1 MTVAH
6 EQASDAGRRLLASL
20 VDQISATNPTRIFAV
35 IPNGASVSDG
45 FRPFTVG
52 ELARA
57 VDYTARWIEN
67 ILGRPSRRETLA
79 YMATNDVRYFIFV
92 LACNKTGYRA
102 FLPSTRNSTE
112 AFIHLLNATHCRKFV
127 CSPEKRQTVLELSEL
142 SGGLQISV
150 IPSLGEM
157 LSSRMESYGCPI
169 TYDEEE
175 NETCF
180 IIHSSGTTGLPKP
193 VSLTHGC
200 IGVIDRIARLPCPE
214 GRKPGTWGMMKPNA
228 LVLSTTP
235 FFHMMGFYGLIISI
249 FHHTTLVILPDGPV
263 NPDRIL
269 DVMDAVRPTAALIPP
284 SILEEMSSSDR
295 ALRAISTLEYLYFG
309 GAPLSEMVGDKLCK
323 LTHLTTAIGSSEA
336 GPIPSLAPLKREDW
350 KYFEW
355 NPFSGVTMQPLGDE
369 MYEMVIQRGPSREY
383 QGIFHTYPEL
393 QSYHTNDVFIPSP
406 TNCNLWRYYGRV
418 DDVIVLSN
426 GEKFNPVTMEKV
438 VEGHPLVHS
447 AIIAGQGQ
455 FQASLLVEP
464 DWNKWDEGRS
474 ARELI
479 EAIWPIVQQANK
491 IGPTHGRVLK
501 SKIAVASQKKPFKM
515 TAKGSTQRHHVYRDY
530 AEDIAALYSAA
541 DSEQTAE
548 MPKDTALHSMM
559 GYLRNTIQSI
569 SNMTVV
575 GDDDDLFAAGFDSL
589 QTLQLTR
596 VLQKAVKSRLPEA
609 DTTAISTQQIYAHP
623 TIKELASL
631 LVKILG
637 GETNEHA
644 NEMPRKE
651 KINSMVRKYTDGLPL
666 QQIDLRPREG
676 GHTVLLTGSTGSLGC
691 YLLDAILNDPATV
704 KVYCMNRSV
713 DAESRQQISFLEKG
727 LEWCPRRQKRVEF
740 LFASFGQEK
749 MGLAEAKYEELI
761 KSVDTIVHNA
771 WKVDFNHSLSS
782 FEAVHIRGV
791 RNMVE
796 FSLRSQH
803 HAHLHFV
810 SSISTVGAWSVKNGT
825 LIPETPVQD
834 PDVTLPQGYG
844 ESKHVAERICAT
856 ASERAGVPTTI
867 LRVGQVAGPTSG
879 SGVWNRHEWLP
890 ALIATSKST
899 GHIPTSLGFGP
910 VNWIPVD
917 TLSTIILELIEAR
930 RASQPSQRCA
940 TFNLVNPSTATWSS
954 LIPAVQR
961 HFTVTPVELET
972 WVHDLEAIKDPSETE
987 IAAKPALKLL
997 EFFQGL
1003 AHDDGGSSCPF
1014 QLSKTKEASATMR
1027 TLRPIDQPMLENWL
1041 RQWGLSKI

>member
-1 MTVAH
+1 MTVAL
-6 EQASDAGRRLLASL
+6 EQAGDAGRRLLASL
-20 VDQISATNPTRIFAV
+20 VDQISGTNPTRVFAV
-35 IPNGASVSDG
+35 IPKGASVSDG
-45 FRPFTVG
+45 FCPFTVG
-52 ELARA
+52 ELAQA
-57 VDYTARWIEN
+57 VNYTARWIED

-102 FLPSTRNSTE
+102 FLPSTRNSSE

-157 LSSRMESYGCPI
+157 LGSRMESYDYLKN
-169 TYDEEE
+169 YDEEE
-175 NETCF
+175 NETCA

-193 VSLTHGC
+193 VSLTHGY
-200 IGVIDRIARLPCPE
+200 IGVMDRIAHLPCPE
-214 GRKPGTWGMMKPNA
+214 GRKPGTWEIMRPNA
-228 LVLSTTP
+228 LLLSTTP
-235 FFHMMGFYGLIISI
+235 FFHMMGLYGFILSI
-249 FHHTTLVILPDGPV
+249 FHHTTLVIMPDGPV

-269 DVMDAVRPTAALIPP
+269 DVIDAVRPTAALISP

-295 ALRAISTLEYLYFG
+295 ALRAISRLECLYFG
-309 GAPLSEMVGDKLCK
+309 GAPLSEKVGDQLCK
-323 LTHLTTAIGSSEA
+323 LTNLATAIGSSEA
-336 GPIPSLAPLKREDW
+336 GLIPSLAPLKRGDW

-369 MYEMVIQRGPSREY
+369 MYEMVIQRGPSRDY

-393 QSYHTNDVFIPSP
+393 QSYHTKDVFMPSP
-406 TNCNLWRYYGRV
+406 TNCNLWRYYGRI

-426 GEKFNPVTMEKV
+426 SEKFNPITMEKV

-464 DWNKWDEGRS
+464 DWNKWDEGQS

-491 IGPTHGRVLK
+491 IGPAHGRILK
-501 SKIAVASQKKPFKM
+501 SKIAVASQKKPFKK

-548 MPKDTALHSMM
+548 IPKDTALHSMI
-559 GYLRNTIQSI
+559 G
-569 SNMTVV
+569 
-575 GDDDDLFAAGFDSL
+575 
-589 QTLQLTR
+589 

-609 DTTAISTQQIYAHP
+609 DTTAISTQQIYAHS
-623 TIKELASL
+623 TIKELASF
-631 LVKILG
+631 LVGMLD
-637 GETNEHA
+637 GETNGHA
-644 NEMPRKE
+644 DNMPRKE
-651 KINSMVRKYTDGLPL
+651 KINTMVRKYTDGLPL

-691 YLLDAILNDPATV
+691 YILDAILNDPATV

-740 LFASFGQEK
+740 LFASFGQER
-749 MGLAEAKYEELI
+749 MGLGEAKYEELI

-782 FEAVHIRGV
+782 FEDVHIRGV

-810 SSISTVGAWSVKNGT
+810 SSISTVGAWSAKNGK
-825 LIPETPVQD
+825 LIPETLVQD

-867 LRVGQVAGPTSG
+867 LRVGQVAGPTSC
-879 SGVWNRHEWLP
+879 SGVWNRQEWLP
-890 ALIATSKST
+890 TLIATSKST
-899 GHIPTSLGFGP
+899 GRIPTSLGSGP

-917 TLSTIILELIEAR
+917 TLATIILELIEAR
-930 RASQPSQRCA
+930 RASQSNQRCA
-940 TFNLVNPSTATWSS
+940 TFNLVNPSAATWSS

-961 HFTVTPVELET
+961 HFTVTPVELAT

-987 IAAKPALKLL
+987 FAAKPALKLL

-1003 AHDDGGSSCPF
+1003 ARDDGGLSWPLE
-1014 QLSKTKEASATMR
+1014 LSKTKEASATMR
-1027 TLRPIDQPMLENWL
+1027 TLGPIDQPMLENWL
-1041 RQWGLSKI
+1041 RQWGLSES